1 MPERLAASAKSRR
14 LPGRNVAAPLRS
26 ACTSLAARSNTRPSS
41 LTRSILFGLLSRCGQ
56 LPGLLCSAFRKRETP
71 AFVYARKV
79 GKPCRRQAIS
89 ALSPYPLQRLAKRFA
104 GRDAAGV
111 LGLPRKL
118 ADRKVRLLLAGASST
133 EGYPPYFHHR
143 PIEAW
148 VLCLASHLARS
159 RDPT

>member
-1 MPERLAASAKSRR
+1 MPERFAASGKSRR
-14 LPGRNVAAPLRS
+14 LPARNVAVPLRS

-41 LTRSILFGLLSRCGQ
+41 LTCSILFGLLSRCRQ
-56 LPGLLCSAFRKRETP
+56 LPGLLCSAFPKRETP

-79 GKPCRRQAIS
+79 EMPCRRRAVS

-104 GRDAAGV
+104 GRVAAGV

-133 EGYPPYFHHR
+133 EGYPQYLHHR
-143 PIEAW
+143 PIGAR
-148 VLCLASHLARS
+148 VLCLASHLAR
-159 RDPT
+159 

>member
-1 MPERLAASAKSRR
+1 MPERFAASGKSRR

-26 ACTSLAARSNTRPSS
+26 ACTSLAARSNARASS
-41 LTRSILFGLLSRCGQ
+41 LTCSILFGLLSLCRQ

-79 GKPCRRQAIS
+79 EMPCHRQAIS
-89 ALSPYPLQRLAKRFA
+89 ALSPYPLQSLAKRCA
-104 GRDAAGV
+104 DRIAAGV

-148 VLCLASHLARS
+148 VLRLASHLTR
-159 RDPT
+159 

>member
-1 MPERLAASAKSRR
+1 MPERFAASGKSGR

-26 ACTSLAARSNTRPSS
+26 ACTSLAARSNARASS
-41 LTRSILFGLLSRCGQ
+41 LTCSILFGLLSRCRQ
-56 LPGLLCSAFRKRETP
+56 LPGLLCSAFPKRETP
-71 AFVYARKV
+71 AFVYARNV
-79 GKPCRRQAIS
+79 EMPCRQAIS

-118 ADRKVRLLLAGASST
+118 ADRKVRFLLAGASST

-148 VLCLASHLARS
+148 VLR
-159 RDPT
+159 